1 MMRSPMSFKLTD
13 KQQKV
18 LDAIK
23 DYQQENGYSPSVREL
38 AEYFGQSSTAG
49 IHKILV
55 TLQQKGHLR
64 KGGRGQSRSLTVL
77 EEAGSGM
84 DRVKSYP
91 IIGQV
96 EAGAPQ
102 LAFEEKEGELYLDTE
117 WAGSGDT
124 FLLRVH
130 GHSMIDADI
139 YDGDILVVNK
149 TNTAHNGEIIIA
161 LLEDEATVKRFY
173 KEKDRFRLQPEN
185 PTMQPIYIDRE
196 DPGFRII
203 GQVRGL
209 LRKF

>member
-1 MMRSPMSFKLTD
+1 MNIELTT

-23 DYQQENGYSPSVREL
+23 DFQQENGYSPSVREL
-38 AEYFGQSSTAG
+38 AEYFGHSSTAG

-55 TLQQKGHLR
+55 ALQQKGHLR
-64 KGGRGQSRSLTVL
+64 KGGRGQSRSLTVMD
-77 EEAGSGM
+77 EGGTGF

-91 IIGQV
+91 ILGQV
-96 EAGAPQ
+96 QAGAPQ
-102 LAFEEKEGELYLDTE
+102 LAYEEKEGELYLDKE
-117 WAGSGDT
+117 WAGSGET

-130 GHSMIDADI
+130 GHSMIDAHI

-149 TNTAHNGEIIIA
+149 TNTAHNGDIIIA

-196 DPGFRII
+196 DPIFRII
-203 GQVRGL
+203 GKVRGL
-209 LRKF
+209 LRKY